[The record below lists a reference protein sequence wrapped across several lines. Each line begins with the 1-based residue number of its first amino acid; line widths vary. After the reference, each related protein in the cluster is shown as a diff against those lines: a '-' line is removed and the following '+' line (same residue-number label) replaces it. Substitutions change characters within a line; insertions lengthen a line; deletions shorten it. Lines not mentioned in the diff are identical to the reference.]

1 MFFAP
6 IREVWGVQH
15 GAGDSAALLFLV
27 LLRWFAIVQLCPFFG
42 GRLVPGPVKMGLAF
56 LMAWF
61 CLPSVSQQAATP
73 LGLSPLGWWA
83 AALHEVTLGLLI
95 GFGSSLVFLAATM
108 AGQFLDAARGTLAA
122 SMLVPQMQMQASLL
136 GDLFFQLFIVLYL
149 LAGGHIFFLSAV
161 LDSFQ
166 LFPPTGTLPAAA
178 LVHESFL
185 VMATSMFGIM
195 VKVVAPALLVVLLT
209 DIILGVANRMAPQL
223 DVFFMGLGLKP
234 ALALTVVALS
244 LSTLAGTAPE
254 IFRAFHLWIGTWLS
268 HG

>member
-1 MFFAP
+1 M
-6 IREVWGVQH
+6 GTH
-15 GAGDSAALLFLV
+15 V
-27 LLRWFAIVQLCPFFG
+27 LNGSEHCT
-42 GRLVPGPVKMGLAF
+42 VPEHRI
-56 LMAWF
+56 
-61 CLPSVSQQAATP
+61 QT
-73 LGLSPLGWWA
+73 
-83 AALHEVTLGLLI
+83 
-95 GFGSSLVFLAATM
+95 
-108 AGQFLDAARGTLAA
+108 
-122 SMLVPQMQMQASLL
+122 SLL

-149 LAGGHIFFLSAV
+149 VAGGHIFFVSAV

-166 LFPPTGTLPAAA
+166 LFPPTGGLPAAV

-185 VMATSMFGIM
+185 TMAISMFGIM

-234 ALALTVVALS
+234 AIALTVVALS

-254 IFRAFHLWIGTWLS
+254 VFRAFHQWIGTWLS